1 MGRVLNAKALF
12 GLEAWVDALA
22 DTKVVSLSSIIREL
36 TRLAESEEASI
47 NQLATVITRDPA
59 LTSKVIRV
67 ANSVLYNPGRQAM
80 STVSRAIMHVGFNT
94 VRAICISAIVME
106 SVIDKAPREGMLKQ
120 MATSFH
126 AAVQARGLCERVRAD
141 VKEEI
146 FVASLMVH
154 LGKLLVWSYRHPV
167 ADQAYKL
174 ELQGAPARDVEALL
188 GTTYERLTLEIC
200 KQWNLGDTLNQVLV
214 APKAEQDR
222 RAQAVRLGEA
232 ITRALARGWDSEEMR
247 QVLVEVAA
255 FLSIKESEARRRI
268 EQNYKGAAT
277 LSESYND
284 PRITQLIQKA
294 VKVTPAGESAGSHA
308 ILEPNPQLQLEV
320 LQQIM
325 VMMTQGVDSARLFQ
339 LVLNGLHQGVGLERV
354 ALLLLNQPRTQVA
367 AKFLAGA
374 QTATWKERFLG
385 DYERT
390 ARNFFAQIMSGR
402 EGVLVQDGQPAALS
416 RLWPDHLVNLTHT
429 RNFIIGP
436 LSANG
441 REVGFLYA
449 DLGVSGRHLGDAH
462 VSGFKHFLQQ
472 TTLCLGIAAARQK

>member
-1 MGRVLNAKALF
+1 MKSKAPF

-22 DTKVVSLSSIIREL
+22 ETKVVSLSSIIREL
-36 TRLAESEEASI
+36 TRLAESEEASV

-106 SVIDKAPREGMLKQ
+106 SIIDKAPREGLLRQ
-120 MATSFH
+120 MANSFH
-126 AAVQARGLCERVRAD
+126 AAVQARGLSEKLRAD

-146 FVASLMVH
+146 FVATLMVH

-174 ELQGAPARDVEALL
+174 EMQGAPARDVEALL

-200 KQWNLGDTLNQVLV
+200 RQWDLGDTLNQVLV
-214 APKAEQDR
+214 VAKADQDR

-232 ITRALARGWDSEEMR
+232 ITRALVQGWDSEEMR
-247 QVLVEVAA
+247 QILAEVAS
-255 FLSIKESEARRRI
+255 FLSVKVSEARKKI
-268 EQNYKGAAT
+268 EQNFKEATT

-284 PRITQLIQKA
+284 PRITQLIQRS
-294 VKVTPAGESAGSHA
+294 VKSGVAPQQTATQTL
-308 ILEPNPQLQLEV
+308 LEPNPQLQLEV

-354 ALLLLNQPRTQVA
+354 ALLLLNQPRTQLA
-367 AKFLAGA
+367 AKFLIGP
-374 QTATWKERFLG
+374 QTGTWKERFLC
-385 DYERT
+385 DYERSS
-390 ARNFFAQIMSGR
+390 RNFFAAVMNGR
-402 EGVLVQDGQPAALS
+402 EGVLVQDGDPATLN
-416 RLWPDHLVNLTHT
+416 RLFPEHVVNLTHT

-436 LSANG
+436 LLANG

-449 DLGVSGRHLGDAH
+449 DLGVSGRHLSDGH